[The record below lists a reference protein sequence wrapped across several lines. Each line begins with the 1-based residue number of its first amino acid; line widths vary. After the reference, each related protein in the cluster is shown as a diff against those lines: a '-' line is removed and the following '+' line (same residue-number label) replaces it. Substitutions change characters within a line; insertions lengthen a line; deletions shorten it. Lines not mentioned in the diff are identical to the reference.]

1 MDSHPLLT
9 YSLSFGVYSSVMSTH
24 LTSIISEVR
33 AMLSKIKT
41 IDVRY
46 AVRYAKLGPLS
57 RFGEFPAAQFNQR

>member
-1 MDSHPLLT
+1 
-9 YSLSFGVYSSVMSTH
+9 MSTH